1 MIRWFSWLLNY
12 DCLDCLSI
20 SVVFECM
27 KLEKLILI
35 LSEMDCLDVAINSH
49 IRQVVFA
56 TLTPV
61 NLIDV
66 IQSDFRFDSVSFF
79 ESSNKKLS
87 DFDWICWLRIFANPF
102 PSSGHLWLRIFM
114 IFRVFYLF
122 NNFVELG
129 HRWYLIIRGL
139 LTRRLWRK
147 FGAWWILFA

>member
-1 MIRWFSWLLNY
+1 
-12 DCLDCLSI
+12 
-20 SVVFECM
+20 M

-87 DFDWICWLRIFANPF
+87 DFD
-102 PSSGHLWLRIFM
+102 
-114 IFRVFYLF
+114 
-122 NNFVELG
+122 
-129 HRWYLIIRGL
+129 
-139 LTRRLWRK
+139 
-147 FGAWWILFA
+147 